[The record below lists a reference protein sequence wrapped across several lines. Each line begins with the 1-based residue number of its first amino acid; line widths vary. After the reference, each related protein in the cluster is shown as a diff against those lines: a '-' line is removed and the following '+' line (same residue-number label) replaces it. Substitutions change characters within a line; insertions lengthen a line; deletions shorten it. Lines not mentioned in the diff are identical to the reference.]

1 MKTHHARLAW
11 VAAAA
16 IAGALT
22 FALVAPLQAA
32 SPAEGQPAPGTM
44 DHGAAGTMDHGPVGA
59 MDHGAAGTMDH
70 GPVGAM
76 DHGAAGTM
84 DHGAAGM
91 MDHAKPSDGD
101 MRGMMQHHEQMM
113 EMMTRMHGSQM
124 QAGVPAL
131 PGQDAFG
138 AVAEVVRMLEA
149 DPKTDWSKIDLEALR
164 QHLIDMNDVTLRADV
179 VAKPIDGG
187 LEMAVTGSGR
197 TLAAIQR
204 MVPAHATEINGRNGW
219 TATTALLDKGVLLR
233 VTASDTKE
241 VSHIRGLGF
250 IGILVSG
257 SHHQPHHLAMA
268 KGEPVHSGQR
278 VSAEH
283 AQHVH

>member
-1 MKTHHARLAW
+1 MSPIHSKALYLASAVV
-11 VAAAA
+11 VAWAVALAPALRAAPPVD
-16 IAGALT
+16 G
-22 FALVAPLQAA
+22 QAA
-32 SPAEGQPAPGTM
+32 SAPQM
-44 DHGAAGTMDHGPVGA
+44 DHSAMSKGDHSMTGNAGA
-59 MDHGAAGTMDH
+59 M
-70 GPVGAM
+70 P
-76 DHGAAGTM
+76 
-84 DHGAAGM
+84 GM
-91 MDHAKPSDGD
+91 MQHDGE
-101 MRGMMQHHEQMM
+101 MGMMQHHQQMM
-113 EMMTRMHGSQM
+113 AKMLQM
-124 QAGVPAL
+124 QGNVPTL

-138 AVAEVVRMLEA
+138 AIGEIVAMLEA

-164 QHLIDMNDVTLRADV
+164 QHLIDMNDVTLQADV
-179 VAKPIDGG
+179 LTKPVDGG

-219 TATTALLDKGVLLR
+219 TATTTMLDKGVLLR

-268 KGEPVHSGQR
+268 KGEPIHAAGVD
-278 VSAEH
+278 H
-283 AQHVH
+283 AQHAH